1 MKIFNELC
9 IWYWCVIL
17 NEYEFQ
23 WYICLVF
30 FFLVRGKGKCMYLA
44 FEYIVVGINVY
55 VSDLDFVILV
65 SVSVESQVDMKFWLE
80 WGIKKELISF
90 DFEVL
95 NSRNLNIVV
104 VIYVKFYWVIGSSCI
119 QVVQIF
125 ICKFGE
131 NKGYS

>member
-1 MKIFNELC
+1 
-9 IWYWCVIL
+9 
-17 NEYEFQ
+17 
-23 WYICLVF
+23 
-30 FFLVRGKGKCMYLA
+30 MYLA